1 MLTEAYKGR
10 TRLHILHV
18 SLYFQE
24 ALSKAGAVTVIHMI
38 RITST
43 KKGAFTTE
51 LRVADKP
58 QGIHS
63 SLLPVAVKLSPPP
76 KKGVPSLTP
85 DTHIACKPLV
95 SNPDPPPKR
104 KRRVKGRIWV
114 QV

>member
-1 MLTEAYKGR
+1 M
-10 TRLHILHV
+10 HV

-43 KKGAFTTE
+43 RKGAFTTE

-63 SLLPVAVKLSPPP
+63 SLLLPVAVKLS
-76 KKGVPSLTP
+76 KVASSLTNISAH
-85 DTHIACKPLV
+85 TACGPLV
-95 SNPDPPPKR
+95 SNPDPPTKEE
-104 KRRVKGRIWV
+104 KEG
-114 QV
+114 